1 MELKINDYQL
11 PEAIKWNY
19 QEIKQELEEKVSM
32 YTNLVYTD
40 DQIKLAKA
48 DRAKLNK
55 LKTALNDERI
65 RREKE
70 YLEPFNK
77 FKAQVKDLITI
88 IDKPVALI
96 DKQIKA
102 YEEQKKEEKKVE
114 LEKIF
119 EALEKPEWL
128 KFEQLFT
135 NRWLQ
140 SSVSLKAAK
149 DSMEMTLGYISK
161 DMQTLQNLPEFGFE
175 AQQVYIST
183 LNINE
188 AISEAQR
195 MAQIQKQKQEHE
207 AELARQKELE
217 SQKEPAQA
225 TPEATQPIPEF
236 EDDLEPIEERKGDE
250 KQWIAFKAYLTASDA
265 AALKVFFKTRNIEFK
280 PV

>member
-1 MELKINDYQL
+1 MELKIKDYQL
-11 PEAIKWNY
+11 PEPIDFNY

-70 YLEPFNK
+70 YLEPFNV
-77 FKAQVKDLITI
+77 FKNQVKDLITI

-102 YEEQKKEEKKVE
+102 YEELKKEEKKVE
-114 LEKIF
+114 IEKIF
-119 EALEKPEWL
+119 ESLEKPEWL
-128 KFEQLFT
+128 KLEQIFSEK
-135 NRWLQ
+135 WLQ
-140 SSVSLKAAK
+140 SSVSIKSVKETIETAI
-149 DSMEMTLGYISK
+149 ENTSK
-161 DMQTLQNLPEFGFE
+161 DMQTLENLPEFGFE

-183 LNINE
+183 LDINK

-195 MAQIQKQKQEHE
+195 MSQIQKQKLEHE
-207 AELARQKELE
+207 AELARQKEA
-217 SQKEPAQA
+217 AQA
-225 TPEATQPIPEF
+225 APQATEPIPVI
-236 EDDLEPIEERKGDE
+236 EDDVAPFQEQKGDE
-250 KQWIAFKAYLTASDA
+250 RQWISFKAFLTASDA

-280 PV
+280 PI

>member
-1 MELKINDYQL
+1 MELKIKDYQL
-11 PEAIKWNY
+11 PEPIDFNY

-70 YLEPFNK
+70 YLEPFNV
-77 FKAQVKDLITI
+77 FKNQVKDLITI

-102 YEEQKKEEKKVE
+102 YEELKKEEKKVE
-114 LEKIF
+114 IEKIF
-119 EALEKPEWL
+119 ESLEKPEWL
-128 KFEQLFT
+128 KLEQIFSEKG
-135 NRWLQ
+135 LQ
-140 SSVSLKAAK
+140 SSVSIKSVKETIETAI
-149 DSMEMTLGYISK
+149 ENISK
-161 DMQTLQNLPEFGFE
+161 DMQTLENLPEFGFE

-183 LNINE
+183 LDINK
-188 AISEAQR
+188 AISEAQ
-195 MAQIQKQKQEHE
+195 MMSQIQKQKLEHE
-207 AELARQKELE
+207 AELARQKEAA
-217 SQKEPAQA
+217 QTAPQA
-225 TPEATQPIPEF
+225 TEPIPVI
-236 EDDLEPIEERKGDE
+236 EDDVAPLQEQKGDE
-250 KQWIAFKAYLTASDA
+250 RQWISFKAFLTASDA

-280 PV
+280 PI

>member
-1 MELKINDYQL
+1 MELKIKDYQL
-11 PEAIKWNY
+11 PEPIDFNY

-70 YLEPFNK
+70 YLEPFNV
-77 FKAQVKDLITI
+77 FKNQVKDLITI

-102 YEEQKKEEKKVE
+102 YEELKKEEKKVE
-114 LEKIF
+114 IEKIF

-128 KFEQLFT
+128 KLEQIFSEK
-135 NRWLQ
+135 WLQ
-140 SSVSLKAAK
+140 SSVSIKSVKETIETAI
-149 DSMEMTLGYISK
+149 ENISK
-161 DMQTLQNLPEFGFE
+161 DMQTLENLPEFGFE

-183 LNINE
+183 LDINK

-195 MAQIQKQKQEHE
+195 MSQIQKQKLEHE
-207 AELARQKELE
+207 AELARQKEAA
-217 SQKEPAQA
+217 QTAPQA
-225 TPEATQPIPEF
+225 TEPIPVI
-236 EDDLEPIEERKGDE
+236 EDDVAPLQEQKGDE
-250 KQWIAFKAYLTASDA
+250 RQWISFKAFLTASDA
-265 AALKVFFKTRNIEFK
+265 AALKVFFKTRNIDFK
-280 PV
+280 PI

>member
-19 QEIKQELEEKVSM
+19 REIKQELEEKVSM
-32 YTNLVYTD
+32 YANLVYTD

-70 YLEPFNK
+70 YLEPFNE
-77 FKAQVKDLITI
+77 FKAQVKDLVTI

-135 NRWLQ
+135 DR
-140 SSVSLKAAK
+140 
-149 DSMEMTLGYISK
+149 
-161 DMQTLQNLPEFGFE
+161 
-175 AQQVYIST
+175 
-183 LNINE
+183 
-188 AISEAQR
+188 
-195 MAQIQKQKQEHE
+195 
-207 AELARQKELE
+207 
-217 SQKEPAQA
+217 
-225 TPEATQPIPEF
+225 
-236 EDDLEPIEERKGDE
+236 
-250 KQWIAFKAYLTASDA
+250 
-265 AALKVFFKTRNIEFK
+265 
-280 PV
+280 

>member
-11 PEAIKWNY
+11 PEPINFNY
-19 QEIKQELEEKVSM
+19 QEIKQELEEKVNM

-70 YLEPFNK
+70 YLEPFNV
-77 FKAQVKDLITI
+77 FKNQVKDLITI

-102 YEEQKKEEKKVE
+102 YEEQKREEKKTE

-119 EALEKPEWL
+119 ETLKKPEWL

-135 NRWLQ
+135 DKWLQ
-140 SSVSLKAAK
+140 SSVSVKAAN
-149 DSMEMTLGYISK
+149 DSMEMTIECIK
-161 DMQTLQNLPEFGFE
+161 NDMQTLENLPEFGFE

-183 LNINE
+183 LDINK
-188 AISEAQR
+188 AITEAQR
-195 MAQIQKQKQEHE
+195 MSQIQKQKLEHE
-207 AELARQKELE
+207 AELARQKEAK
-217 SQKEPAQA
+217 QADKQAAQ
-225 TPEATQPIPEF
+225 PLPVI
-236 EDDLEPIEERKGDE
+236 EDDLPTLQEHKGDE
-250 KQWIAFKAYLTASDA
+250 RQWISFSAFLTTSDA

-280 PV
+280 PI

>member
-1 MELKINDYQL
+1 MELKIKDYQL
-11 PEAIKWNY
+11 PEPIDFNY

-70 YLEPFNK
+70 YLEPFNV
-77 FKAQVKDLITI
+77 FKNQVKDLITI

-102 YEEQKKEEKKVE
+102 YEELKKEEKKVE
-114 LEKIF
+114 IEKIF
-119 EALEKPEWL
+119 ESLEKPEWL
-128 KFEQLFT
+128 KLEQIFSEK
-135 NRWLQ
+135 WLQ
-140 SSVSLKAAK
+140 SSVSIKSVKETIETAI
-149 DSMEMTLGYISK
+149 ENISK
-161 DMQTLQNLPEFGFE
+161 DMQTLENLPEFGFE

-183 LNINE
+183 LDINK

-195 MAQIQKQKQEHE
+195 MSQIQKQKLEHE
-207 AELARQKELE
+207 AELARQKEA
-217 SQKEPAQA
+217 AQA
-225 TPEATQPIPEF
+225 APQATEPIPVI
-236 EDDLEPIEERKGDE
+236 EDDVAPLQEQKGDE
-250 KQWIAFKAYLTASDA
+250 RQWISFKAFLTASDA

-280 PV
+280 PI